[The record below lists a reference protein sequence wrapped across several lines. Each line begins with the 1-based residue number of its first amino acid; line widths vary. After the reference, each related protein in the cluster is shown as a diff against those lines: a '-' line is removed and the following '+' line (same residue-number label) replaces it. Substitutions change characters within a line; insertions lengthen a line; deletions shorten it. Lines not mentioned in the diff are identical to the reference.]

1 MNIISNLSL
10 NDKENLIERLDR
22 ILDWIKSCD
31 TKASIVIA
39 GIGVTLTVLTSSN
52 SLMGL
57 KKVMSSLLS
66 NVDFSNFLYLV
77 FLVGALGCTLL
88 GVVNLILVLVPR
100 LNKFASKINDTKSNS
115 LYYFGKISEIDYN
128 SFKQSLEREINTM
141 DEIEDL
147 MSQIYINSNICAVKY
162 NYYRRG
168 IIFSFSGVV
177 AFIVL
182 YLIGLFLFSIGG
194 F

>member
-1 MNIISNLSL
+1 MSNLNVS
-10 NDKENLIERLDR
+10 DKNNLIERLDR

-52 SLMGL
+52 SLNGL
-57 KKVMSSLLS
+57 KKVITSLFS
-66 NVDFSNFLYLV
+66 NVNFSNFLFLL
-77 FLVGALGCTLL
+77 FLVAALGCIFF

-100 LNKFASKINDTKSNS
+100 LNKFGSKLSGTKSSS

-128 SFKQSLEREINTM
+128 SFKQNIEREINTS

-147 MSQIYINSNICAVKY
+147 LSQIYINANICTVKY
-162 NYYRRG
+162 SYYRRG
-168 IIFSFSGVV
+168 IIFSFTGLV
-177 AFIVL
+177 AFIIL
-182 YLIGLFLFSIGG
+182 YLVGLFLFSIGG